1 MKMKQKQL
9 VHETGEQGGFGYYNG
24 KLFNQYL
31 PSESMKYLSGF
42 FKKQDVKTILDFAC
56 GTGRFCSVYII
67 LVS

>member
-31 PSESMKYLSGF
+31 PSESMKYLSGSS
-42 FKKQDVKTILDFAC
+42 KN
-56 GTGRFCSVYII
+56 RM
-67 LVS
+67 